1 MFRIWGRTFKNNKMI
16 KNTTIE
22 IDNPEMTRT
31 HKVFKA
37 LEDICEEFDLSNPIW
52 LDNNID
58 EFKRISRTRFYQ
70 DSFIEHIDFDYLEKK
85 LSNPLTTMTDTEG
98 IFIYYLNL
106 PDITRIAPCYL
117 IIKVFSVILLSCLH
131 NPVFQVMQ
139 TYSSCSFLHPAD

>member
-70 DSFIEHIDFDYLEKK
+70 DSFIEHIDFDYLDFYIILAQDVKK
-85 LSNPLTTMTDTEG
+85 HAYLKPGM
-98 IFIYYLNL
+98 FIWTW
-106 PDITRIAPCYL
+106 DI
-117 IIKVFSVILLSCLH
+117 
-131 NPVFQVMQ
+131 
-139 TYSSCSFLHPAD
+139 

>member
-37 LEDICEEFDLSNPIW
+37 LEDICGEFDLSNPIW

-58 EFKRISRTRFYQ
+58 DSNAFHEPDFIRTV
-70 DSFIEHIDFDYLEKK
+70 L
-85 LSNPLTTMTDTEG
+85 
-98 IFIYYLNL
+98 LNIL
-106 PDITRIAPCYL
+106 IL
-117 IIKVFSVILLSCLH
+117 II
-131 NPVFQVMQ
+131 
-139 TYSSCSFLHPAD
+139 